1 MSNKRFDS
9 IAIPG
14 SRRFAE
20 GRWRK
25 AQMPF
30 SVAAVL
36 LLVLSGFSI
45 ALIYQADL
53 REGSNPIPLEIA
65 REMSRTAD
73 EISFD
78 LQEVAYSKAIDSVR
92 ASNDINESAIMA
104 RFSSSLSEH
113 VRMNYPRG
121 VDGLLVRANT
131 SNATLVF
138 MRTCMEE
145 LYPELEGDYSSY
157 NLTTVPAYFAMAGNI
172 TIVVEGYGGMV
183 IQREDLET
191 GLYLPFPL
199 LANRIGALAEALSGG
214 RCEFENIVRYELSAL
229 AQDRVLRGYGLRSK
243 QGAMGTSE
251 VITEEDVLRAMNL
264 ALLLE
269 QRKHLR
275 SLDPSLTSWMEGQ
288 WQGDSSILNK
298 SLRGGQ
304 VDPADLLLSSYG
316 SLEYDMGLILA
327 QSLFAISDI
336 LVLKWLESLHVLD
349 LIEGLETLLE
359 TGELS
364 LNGLIESCF
373 GMDLLQEEM
382 IEWISERMAEFGY
395 LEESYRYLHFNAPDG
410 KITVSDHPYSVV
422 NDLNQ
427 TYALDLGGEYEV
439 DFPSVDIFSSS
450 IWGDFLEEWKRSSF
464 QLGDTLSLFLK
475 QVVLGIISHFGTP
488 SVQMDLDPLDGESP
502 LDRLMDSLGSI
513 LEQDWFTSVLEEA
526 EESVGLVD
534 VMSEELCA
542 FMDAHWR
549 DILSTEE
556 SLEAA
561 ITQVVQEM
569 VNETS
574 DSIPHMGERSKRM
587 MELELRSYFTS
598 STTWNLMDVLE
609 VEYQRASS
617 WRLEA
622 MRDVFA
628 KQVFQTSFGQISSLL
643 SDLIS
648 GSMEGLPGLEGILA
662 GYVQRQMSQIKDSF
676 ELRCDRIVVPV
687 PKDSGFTIMLRDCD
701 MQETIQVDANPLVSE
716 GSDRIEIGIMMP
728 WDHPRNDFYPNT
740 HMTELTNLSLVP
752 YVTQWTVQIQGD
764 IRLSASSIES
774 SNMFLGA
781 ESPSCEKRVRISTE
795 FTIAVNTGWALQGV
809 DYSPTSTL
817 MGKVTSFMEG
827 IWNGIVD
834 ALKFVANGITAAFDF
849 FKDMFST
856 LLSYSMKGVEYL
868 SQVLQAMVSGLQG
881 ILKGAAGTAFDL
893 MGKFVESVLGT
904 VEFNTTV
911 FGLRFS
917 VETNPVDLALGK
929 IKDILKVTFSMSV
942 MGTTISMAN
951 RLVRLG
957 NGEYDILINCT
968 LGQDEWS
975 LSIVVDPLMKI
986 FSHFVEIKG
995 IFSDLVLLL
1004 YLPEVV
1010 QYTSH
1015 MISLK
1020 DIPGLGAL
1028 LSNIPTPIPGVKAS
1042 IDAGL
1047 EVKFNSPFVNHLVIN
1062 EYEQNPAGL
1071 DNGNEW
1077 IEIYNPTDRAISLKD
1092 WSVETSHGNQRL
1104 EDLTGVSIMPHE
1116 RVVYTFKHQALD
1128 NGGRVKF
1135 PICESIVLKDASGNR
1150 VDSTPWTTDHYND
1163 GRSWQRVYDGADRW
1177 VFKEATK
1184 GSTNG
1189 KMMVTSSEIDF
1200 ITRTIWDSAARAFS
1214 EAEGVEPSLESLGY
1228 VFSRTVDLIME
1239 KCIDVLASSIVE
1251 MRLYVEVSL
1260 NEYSGS
1266 FGGGFS
1272 LSLVITENCVRET
1285 LSLIGD
1291 MICKALLDVK
1301 NPLGITSQTSI
1312 VERLAEHI
1320 FIRFSVFGRA
1330 GLPGM
1335 VSSVIDTPEFR
1346 LESMVSINLACVGSA
1361 FGFDIGAWKIEFGVA
1376 ITGIPAVF
1384 LPNLF
1389 AVDVDKKADVWLV
1402 KGMIFAS

>member
-1 MSNKRFDS
+1 
-9 IAIPG
+9 
-14 SRRFAE
+14 
-20 GRWRK
+20 
-25 AQMPF
+25 MPF

-53 REGSNPIPLEIA
+53 REDSNPIPLEIA

-92 ASNDINESAIMA
+92 SSNDINESAMMA
-104 RFSSSLSEH
+104 SFSSSFSEH

-121 VDGLLVRANT
+121 VDGFLVRANT

-138 MRTCMEE
+138 ISACMEE
-145 LYPELEGDYSSY
+145 LYPELEGDYAGY
-157 NLTTVPAYFAMAGNI
+157 NITTVPAYFTITGNI

-183 IQREDLET
+183 IQRDDIHT
-191 GLYLPFPL
+191 DLYLPFPL
-199 LANRIGALAEALSGG
+199 LANRIDAIAEALSGS
-214 RCEFENIVRYELSAL
+214 RCEFENIIRYELSAL
-229 AQDRVLRGYGLRSK
+229 AQDRVLRGYGLGSK
-243 QGAMGTSE
+243 HGSMGTSE
-251 VITEEDVLRAMNL
+251 VITEEDVLRALNL

-269 QRKHLR
+269 QRKYLR
-275 SLDPSLTSWMEGQ
+275 SLDHSLISWMEGQ
-288 WQGDSSILNK
+288 WEGDSSILNK

-304 VDPADLLLSSYG
+304 VDPADLLLLSYG
-316 SLEYDMGLILA
+316 SLEYDTGLILA

-349 LIEGLETLLE
+349 FIEGLETLLE
-359 TGELS
+359 SGELS
-364 LNGLIESCF
+364 LNRLIESCL
-373 GMDLLQEEM
+373 GVDLLQEEM
-382 IEWISERMAEFGY
+382 IEWISERMSDFGY
-395 LEESYRYLHFNAPDG
+395 LEESYRYMHCNSPDG
-410 KITVSDHPYSVV
+410 KITVPNHPYTVM

-427 TYALDLGGEYEV
+427 TYALEIGGEYEV

-450 IWGDFLEEWKRSSF
+450 AWGDFLEEWKRSSF
-464 QLGDTLSLFLK
+464 QLGDTLNQFVK
-475 QVVLGIISHFGTP
+475 QVVLGIASHFGTP
-488 SVQMDLDPLDGESP
+488 TVRMDLDPLDGKSP
-502 LDRLMDSLGSI
+502 LDRLINALRSI
-513 LEQDWFTSVLEEA
+513 LEQDWFKSVLEEA
-526 EESVGLVD
+526 EENVRLVD
-534 VMSEELCA
+534 SMSEELSA
-542 FMDAHWR
+542 FIDSHWMD
-549 DILSTEE
+549 IIGTKE
-556 SLEAA
+556 SLETVIVEVAR
-561 ITQVVQEM
+561 EM

-574 DSIPHMGERSKRM
+574 DSVPYMGERSRRM
-587 MELELRSYFTS
+587 MELELRSYFSS
-598 STTWNLMDVLE
+598 STTWNLMGVLE
-609 VEYQRASS
+609 DEYRRASS

-622 MRDVFA
+622 IKDVFA
-628 KQVFQTSFGQISSLL
+628 KQVFQTPLGQISSLL

-648 GSMEGLPGLEGILA
+648 GSLEGVPGLENALA
-662 GYVQRQMSQIKDSF
+662 GYVQGQVSQIRDSF
-676 ELRCDRIVVPV
+676 ELRCDRIVVPI
-687 PKDSGFTIMLRDCD
+687 PMDSGFTIMLKDCD
-701 MQETIQVDANPLVSE
+701 MQETIRVDADPLVSE
-716 GSDRIEIGIMMP
+716 GSDGIEIEIMMP
-728 WDHPRNDFYPNT
+728 WDHPKDDFYPNT
-740 HMTELTNLSLVP
+740 HMTELTNLSLTP
-752 YVTQWTVQIQGD
+752 YVTQWTVAIQGE
-764 IRLSASSIES
+764 IRVSVSPLQS
-774 SNMFLGA
+774 SNMLLNA
-781 ESPSCEKRVRISTE
+781 ESPSCERQVRISTE

-809 DYSPTSTL
+809 DYSHTSTL

-827 IWNGIVD
+827 VWNGIVD
-834 ALKFVANGITAAFDF
+834 VLKLVANGITAAFDF

-868 SQVLQAMVSGLQG
+868 SQVLQVMVSGLQG

-893 MGKFVESVLGT
+893 IGKFVESVLGT
-904 VEFNTTV
+904 VEFNTTI

-929 IKDILKVTFSMSV
+929 TKDILKVTFSMSV

-957 NGEYDILINCT
+957 SGEYDILINCT

-975 LSIVVDPLMKI
+975 LSIVIDPLMNI

-1015 MISLK
+1015 TISLK
-1020 DIPGLGAL
+1020 DIPGLGTL

-1047 EVKFNSPFVNHLVIN
+1047 EVKFNSPFAYHPVIN
-1062 EYEQNPAGL
+1062 EYEQNPMGL

-1077 IEIYNPTDRAISLKD
+1077 MEIYNPTDRAISLQD
-1092 WSVETSHGNQRL
+1092 WSVETAHGNQKL
-1104 EDLTGVSIMPHE
+1104 EDLSGVSIMPHE
-1116 RVVYTFKHQALD
+1116 RIVYTFQHQALD
-1128 NGGRVKF
+1128 NGGRIKF

-1184 GSTNG
+1184 GSPNG

-1200 ITRTIWDSAARAFS
+1200 ITRAIWDSAARAFR
-1214 EAEGVEPSLESLGY
+1214 EAEGVEPSLESLGS

-1239 KCIDVLASSIVE
+1239 KCIDVIASSIVE
-1251 MRLYVEVSL
+1251 MKLYVEVSL

-1272 LSLVITENCVRET
+1272 LSLVITEDCVKET

-1291 MICKALLDVK
+1291 MISKALLDVK
-1301 NPLGITSQTSI
+1301 NPLGITSQTTI

-1346 LESMVSINLACVGSA
+1346 LESMVSINLACIGSA

-1389 AVDVDKKADVWLV
+1389 AVDVDKKADVWMV
-1402 KGMIFAS
+1402 KGMIFTS

>member
-1 MSNKRFDS
+1 
-9 IAIPG
+9 
-14 SRRFAE
+14 
-20 GRWRK
+20 
-25 AQMPF
+25 MPF

-78 LQEVAYSKAIDSVR
+78 LQEVAYTKAIDSVR
-92 ASNDINESAIMA
+92 SSNDINESAMMA

-113 VRMNYPRG
+113 ERMNYPRG
-121 VDGLLVRANT
+121 VDGFLVRVNT

-138 MRTCMEE
+138 MRTCMED
-145 LYPELEGDYSSY
+145 LYPELKGDSAGY
-157 NLTTVPAYFAMAGNI
+157 NLTTVPAYFTITGNI
-172 TIVVEGYGGMV
+172 TIVVEGYGGTV
-183 IQREDLET
+183 VQRDVLDT
-191 GLYLPFPL
+191 GLFLPFPL
-199 LANRIGALAEALSGG
+199 MANRIDAIAEALSGG

-251 VITEEDVLRAMNL
+251 VITEEDVLRALNL
-264 ALLLE
+264 AFLLE
-269 QRKHLR
+269 QRKYLR
-275 SLDPSLTSWMEGQ
+275 SVDSSLVSWMEGQ
-288 WQGDSSILNK
+288 WEGDSSMLNK

-304 VDPADLLLSSYG
+304 VNPADLLLSSYG

-349 LIEGLETLLE
+349 FMEGLETLLE
-359 TGELS
+359 SGELS
-364 LNGLIESCF
+364 LNELIESCF
-373 GMDLLQEEM
+373 GVDLLQEEM

-395 LEESYRYLHFNAPDG
+395 LEASYRYMHYNAPDG
-410 KITVSDHPYSVV
+410 KITVLDHPYSVV

-427 TYALDLGGEYEV
+427 TYALEIGGEYEV

-450 IWGDFLEEWKRSSF
+450 VWGDFLEEWKRSSF
-464 QLGDTLSLFLK
+464 QLGDTLSLFVK
-475 QVVLGIISHFGTP
+475 QVILGITSHFRTP

-502 LDRLMDSLGSI
+502 LDRLINSLGSI
-513 LEQDWFTSVLEEA
+513 LEQDWFTTVLDEA

-534 VMSEELCA
+534 IISEELCA

-549 DILSTEE
+549 DILGTEE
-556 SLEAA
+556 SLETVIVQLA
-561 ITQVVQEM
+561 QEM
-569 VNETS
+569 VNEAS
-574 DSIPHMGERSKRM
+574 DSVPHMGERSRRM

-609 VEYQRASS
+609 GEYQRASS

-622 MRDVFA
+622 MRNVFA
-628 KQVFQTSFGQISSLL
+628 KQVFQTPLGPISNLL

-648 GSMEGLPGLEGILA
+648 GSLEDVPGLENALV
-662 GYVQRQMSQIKDSF
+662 GYIQRQMSQIRDSF
-676 ELRCDRIVVPV
+676 ELRCDRIVVPI
-687 PKDSGFTIMLRDCD
+687 PMDSGFTIMLKDCD
-701 MQETIQVDANPLVSE
+701 MKETVQVDADPLVSE
-716 GSDRIEIGIMMP
+716 GSDRIDIGVMMP
-728 WDHPRNDFYPNT
+728 WDHPKDDYYPNT
-740 HMTELTNLSLVP
+740 HMTELTNLSLTP
-752 YVTQWTVQIQGD
+752 YVTQWTIAIQGE
-764 IRLSASSIES
+764 IRASASSLQS
-774 SNMFLGA
+774 SNMLLGT
-781 ESPSCEKRVRISTE
+781 ESPSCERQVRISTE

-809 DYSPTSTL
+809 DYTPTSTL
-817 MGKVTSFMEG
+817 MGKITSFMEG
-827 IWNGIVD
+827 IWNGMVD
-834 ALKFVANGITAAFDF
+834 ALKIVANGITAAFDF

-856 LLSYSMKGVEYL
+856 LLSYSMKGMEYI
-868 SQVLQAMVSGLQG
+868 SQVLQVMVSGLQG
-881 ILKGAAGTAFDL
+881 MLKGAAGTAFDL
-893 MGKFVESVLGT
+893 IGKFVESVLGT
-904 VEFNTTV
+904 VEFNTTI

-917 VETNPVDLALGK
+917 IETNPVDLALGAT
-929 IKDILKVTFSMSV
+929 KDILKVTFSMSV
-942 MGTTISMAN
+942 MGTTISLTN

-957 NGEYDILINCT
+957 SGEYDILINCT

-995 IFSDLVLLL
+995 LFSDLVLLL

-1010 QYTSH
+1010 QYSSH
-1015 MISLK
+1015 SISLK
-1020 DIPGLGAL
+1020 DIPGLGTL

-1047 EVKFNSPFVNHLVIN
+1047 EVKFNSPFVNHPVIN
-1062 EYEQNPAGL
+1062 EYEQNPKGL

-1077 IEIYNPTDRAISLKD
+1077 IEIYNPTDQAISLQD
-1092 WSVETSHGNQRL
+1092 WSVETVHGNQML
-1104 EDLTGVSIMPHE
+1104 EDLSGVSIMPHE
-1116 RVVYTFKHQALD
+1116 RIVYTFQHQALD

-1135 PICESIVLKDASGNR
+1135 PICESIVLKDALGNR
-1150 VDSTPWTTDHYND
+1150 VDSTPWTTDHHND
-1163 GRSWQRVYDGADRW
+1163 GRSWQRVYDGADKW

-1184 GSTNG
+1184 GSPNG
-1189 KMMVTSSEIDF
+1189 KMMVTSSEIGF
-1200 ITRTIWDSAARAFS
+1200 ITNAIWDSAARAFG
-1214 EAEGVEPSLESLGY
+1214 EAEGAEPSLESLGS

-1251 MRLYVEVSL
+1251 MRLYVDVSL

-1272 LSLVITENCVRET
+1272 MSLVITEECVKET
-1285 LSLIGD
+1285 LSLLGD

-1301 NPLGITSQTSI
+1301 NPLGITSQTTT

-1330 GLPGM
+1330 GLPGI
-1335 VSSVIDTPEFR
+1335 VSGVIDTPEFR
-1346 LESMVSINLACVGSA
+1346 LESMVSINLACIGSA
-1361 FGFDIGAWKIEFGVA
+1361 FGFDMGAWKIEFGVA
-1376 ITGIPAVF
+1376 ITGIPAGL